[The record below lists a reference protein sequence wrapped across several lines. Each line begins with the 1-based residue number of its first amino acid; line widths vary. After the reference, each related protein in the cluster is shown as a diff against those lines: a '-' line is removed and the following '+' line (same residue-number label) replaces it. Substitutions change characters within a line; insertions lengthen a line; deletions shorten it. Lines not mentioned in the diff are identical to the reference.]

1 MVRETVRALRALP
14 DFSRSPTSN
23 SNRPQALVVSK
34 RSRAKNRDKLVNVRQ
49 RAAVPAS
56 RNTDVDASPRSFPDR
71 MEPDCSLSLSSR
83 LSPLRAQQSP
93 EPGTGSYVEMKMEHC
108 RMEGWELGEEE
119 EVLGYMMMSPQL
131 SYPMDDYVTMSSPRK
146 HQWPPYSPPSSST
159 ETSFNR

>member
-23 SNRPQALVVSK
+23 YNRPQALVVSK
-34 RSRAKNRDKLVNVRQ
+34 RSRPKNRDKLVNVRQ

-93 EPGTGSYVEMKMEHC
+93 EPGTGSYVEM
-108 RMEGWELGEEE
+108 RMELGEEE
-119 EVLGYMMMSPQL
+119 EVLGYMMMSPQV